1 MIDFLISEK
10 LINIIIRRVIEIQVL
25 GVKEFT
31 SNTINNFEENRNKDT
46 KSSSTNEKENLN
58 QPSKNS
64 CCCCSLYNLD
74 NILKNMQKMR
84 CIID

>member
-1 MIDFLISEK
+1 M
-10 LINIIIRRVIEIQVL
+10 RVIEIQVL

-31 SNTINNFEENRNKDT
+31 SNTINTFEENRNKDT

-64 CCCCSLYNLD
+64 CCCCS
-74 NILKNMQKMR
+74 
-84 CIID
+84 